1 MSVQL
6 FCSQIAVVASRPA
19 GWTTRVTVAGS
30 ATDESSMLAE
40 LVGLELV
47 EDEVVGDALVLGAA
61 LVDAGGPPAA
71 GVPAVGAA
79 QATVKTAV
87 DRSAAAAMPWRRFTS
102 DTFES
107 RPAGSGRCGGMRAHE
122 DPRIRHADRTAN
134 KSGGLPSSDVQE
146 GSETQVTFPIT
157 AAVQRPAGR
166 RIFGGTP
173 E

>member
-1 MSVQL
+1 
-6 FCSQIAVVASRPA
+6 
-19 GWTTRVTVAGS
+19 
-30 ATDESSMLAE
+30 MLAE

-47 EDEVVGDALVLGAA
+47 DGEDEVVGDALVLGAALEEDA

-173 E
+173 EAQ